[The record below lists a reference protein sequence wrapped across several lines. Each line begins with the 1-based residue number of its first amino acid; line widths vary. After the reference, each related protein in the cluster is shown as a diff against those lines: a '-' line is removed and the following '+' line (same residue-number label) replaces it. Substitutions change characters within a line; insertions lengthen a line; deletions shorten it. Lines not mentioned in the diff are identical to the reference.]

1 MKRDY
6 YIYIFL
12 LLISTS
18 CTNSSSKLDYQGYQT
33 GQQMDFLWIILQED
47 RESKF
52 KYSQHQLDSNLTC
65 TSIADTIWGI
75 AKHNIKQQE
84 AMDLKNRINTLL
96 KTEVDSTFIAKVA
109 GIWDCINYSWLDSI
123 SGDKI
128 ILSKSKT
135 DHHQEYSLWTL
146 TFSNDSILQSLDS
159 RHDPYYRIPPP
170 KVKN

>member
-1 MKRDY
+1 
-6 YIYIFL
+6 
-12 LLISTS
+12 
-18 CTNSSSKLDYQGYQT
+18 LDYQGYQT
-33 GQQMDFLWIILQED
+33 GQQMDSLWIVIQED

-75 AKHNIKQQE
+75 AKRNIKQQE
-84 AMDLKNRINTLL
+84 AMYLKNRINTLL
-96 KTEVDSTFIAKVA
+96 KTEVDSTFITKVA
-109 GIWDCINYSWLDSI
+109 GIWDCINYNWLDSI

-128 ILSKSKT
+128 TLSKSKT

-146 TFSNDSILQSLDS
+146 RFSNYSILQSLDS
-159 RHDPYYRIPPP
+159 RHDPYYQIPPP